1 MQTFSNHDSLLN
13 AFEMDDIDP
22 IDIFEDRAKSAS
34 ILVEM
39 PTKPSHFFSTPDT
52 QEDELAQ
59 LRRESATEKKSLD
72 LGITSSSINTSMI
85 ETVKSENEM
94 LVSTPRIEDLCSGL
108 GPVSRT
114 SKGGNKKTKAQ
125 KNKEPEAEIQ
135 SSTHSTDD
143 TSLDQKSD
151 EMVEPVLNFFV
162 PTSTDNGSEAKL
174 ERKEIIL
181 NSTNSTVSKRN
192 SLSGGSRSSNETMEE
207 RSLTAVENLQCFT
220 ENGTEAK
227 DGLVPIH
234 KACAHFAADAAFITR
249 MIQADPSCPNI
260 PTKVSRNSKYRKR
273 RSIDLIPS
281 QKEEK
286 IDFLVDDGQYALH
299 IALCN
304 NPSLEVI
311 QVLLQAS
318 LGTLSIPDHH
328 GMIPLSLALCHY
340 NKTTRRKDMQAIIE
354 LILRSNPKAA
364 RVADIKFNL
373 PLHHAC
379 MISSEVMK
387 LPAATYSPKKVTRRS
402 STDSITA
409 SSNLISG
416 LLELGVSSSDE
427 FLENVIRKLI
437 QHNPDAIHAVNFNG
451 NTPLD
456 IAQNRSGV
464 VTDKIVNLLQEYAFE
479 DGHIDDGDLLDV

>member
-1 MQTFSNHDSLLN
+1 MV
-13 AFEMDDIDP
+13 
-22 IDIFEDRAKSAS
+22 
-34 ILVEM
+34 VE
-39 PTKPSHFFSTPDT
+39 
-52 QEDELAQ
+52 
-59 LRRESATEKKSLD
+59 
-72 LGITSSSINTSMI
+72 
-85 ETVKSENEM
+85 
-94 LVSTPRIEDLCSGL
+94 
-108 GPVSRT
+108 
-114 SKGGNKKTKAQ
+114 
-125 KNKEPEAEIQ
+125 
-135 SSTHSTDD
+135 
-143 TSLDQKSD
+143 
-151 EMVEPVLNFFV
+151 EPVLNFFV

-192 SLSGGSRSSNETMEE
+192 SLSGGSRSSHETMEE
-207 RSLTAVENLQCFT
+207 TSLTAVENLQCFT
-220 ENGTEAK
+220 ENGIEAT
-227 DGLVPIH
+227 DGLIPIH
-234 KACAHFAADAAFITR
+234 KACAHFASDAAFITR

-281 QKEEK
+281 EHSSEEK

-318 LGTLSIPDHH
+318 LGTLSIPDNQ

-354 LILRSNPKAA
+354 LMLRSNPKAA
-364 RVADIKFNL
+364 LVADKKFNL
-373 PLHHAC
+373 PLHYAC

-387 LPAATYSPKKVTRRS
+387 KSTIAYSPKKAPRRS
-402 STDSITA
+402 SSDSITA
-409 SSNLISG
+409 SSNLISE

-427 FLENVIRKLI
+427 FLEKVIKKLI
-437 QHNPDAIHAVNFNG
+437 EHNPDAIHAVNFNG

>member
-1 MQTFSNHDSLLN
+1 M
-13 AFEMDDIDP
+13 
-22 IDIFEDRAKSAS
+22 
-34 ILVEM
+34 
-39 PTKPSHFFSTPDT
+39 
-52 QEDELAQ
+52 
-59 LRRESATEKKSLD
+59 
-72 LGITSSSINTSMI
+72 
-85 ETVKSENEM
+85 
-94 LVSTPRIEDLCSGL
+94 
-108 GPVSRT
+108 
-114 SKGGNKKTKAQ
+114 
-125 KNKEPEAEIQ
+125 KEPKAEIQ
-135 SSTHSTDD
+135 STHNTDD
-143 TSLDQKSD
+143 TSIDQQSD
-151 EMVEPVLNFFV
+151 EMVVEPVLNFFV

-181 NSTNSTVSKRN
+181 KSTNSTVSKRN
-192 SLSGGSRSSNETMEE
+192 SLSGGSRSSHETTEE

-220 ENGTEAK
+220 ENGIEAT
-227 DGLVPIH
+227 DGLIPIH
-234 KACAHFAADAAFITR
+234 KACAHFASDAAFITR

-273 RSIDLIPS
+273 RSIDIVS
-281 QKEEK
+281 THSERAEK

-318 LGTLSIPDHH
+318 LGTLSIPDNQ

-354 LILRSNPKAA
+354 LMLRSNPKAA
-364 RVADIKFNL
+364 LVADKKFNL
-373 PLHHAC
+373 PLHYAC

-387 LPAATYSPKKVTRRS
+387 LPATAYSPKKATRRS

-409 SSNLISG
+409 SSNLISE

-427 FLENVIRKLI
+427 FLEKVIKKLI
-437 QHNPDAIHAVNFNG
+437 EHNPDAIHAVNFNG